1 MKIVRFHEYGGPEVL
16 KVEDAP
22 EPEPGPGEVRVRAE
36 AIGVGAPDILVRTGT
51 DVKTWPL
58 PMIPG
63 NDMAGTVDA
72 IGDGVTRFQVG
83 DRVYVPSREL
93 PLRGG
98 SYVEART
105 IPEAAPFA
113 IPEGVAAEQVVAL
126 GNYHVAWMLLNHA
139 VRLEPGETI
148 LVHAAA
154 GGIGSALVQL
164 ARHRGLTVFG
174 IAGGPEKTR
183 YVAEMGA
190 DAAID
195 RQSEAVF
202 DRISE
207 LTDGNGVDCIF
218 DSVAGPEFA
227 RNFDMLA
234 VAGTLVQFGFLAGHP
249 DPNIHTPMAQ
259 DFTRN
264 LTFRIF
270 SIHYFDDK
278 PEIRRAT
285 MEEVI
290 GLLVA
295 GDISPRIHAT
305 MQLEDAVEAHRLLE
319 SGTVMGKLVLR
330 P

>member
-16 KVEDAP
+16 QVEDVP
-22 EPEPGPGEVRVRAE
+22 EPTPGPGEVRVRAE
-36 AIGVGAPDILVRTGT
+36 AIGVGAPDILVRSGT

-63 NDMAGTVDA
+63 NDMAGTIDA

-83 DRVYVPSREL
+83 DRVYLPSREL

-105 IPEAAPFA
+105 VPDTAPFA
-113 IPEGVAAEQVVAL
+113 IPDGVAPEQVVAL

-139 VRLEPGETI
+139 AQLQPGDTI

-164 ARHRGLTVFG
+164 ARQNGLTVFG
-174 IAGGPEKTR
+174 IAGGPDKTR

-195 RQSEAVF
+195 RLAETVV
-202 DRISE
+202 DRVSE
-207 LTDGNGVDCIF
+207 LTGGVGVNCIF
-218 DSVAGPEFA
+218 DSVAGPEFS

-234 VAGTLVQFGFLAGHP
+234 VAGTLVQFGFLAGQP
-249 DPNIHTPMAQ
+249 DPNIHTPMAR

-278 PEIRRAT
+278 PDIRRAT
-285 MEEVI
+285 MAEVI
-290 GLLVA
+290 ALLAA
-295 GDISPRIHAT
+295 GSISPRIHGT
-305 MQLEDAVEAHRLLE
+305 MKLEDAVEAHRLLE
-319 SGTVMGKLVLR
+319 SGTVIGKLVLT